1 MKQSQPH
8 IDRGNI
14 LGVNAYDTRNKT
26 LFFYGNILN
35 KECNKEGFRIGTL
48 FTLNIA
54 VNSNGCSDLMLETVG
69 NDGGWLHCTLLLLYF
84 LFFSAKFINQVTSS
98 TDPVVIISFLFSR
111 RNSLQFL

>member
-35 KECNKEGFRIGTL
+35 KECNKEGFRTGTL
-48 FTLNIA
+48 FAVNIA
-54 VNSNGCSDLMLETVG
+54 VNSNSCSDLMPETVG
-69 NDGGWLHCTLLLLYF
+69 NDGGWLHCTLLLYF
-84 LFFSAKFINQVTSS
+84 LFFSAEFISQVTSS
-98 TDPVVIISFLFSR
+98 TDPVVIISFHVFSP
-111 RNSLQFL
+111 